1 MKNRKNIFSSIG
13 TRSFRVGGY
22 SVAAVVIVLAIAVAL
37 NAFAAALPSKYTKL
51 DTTASGLYT
60 LSDQTEKQLAVLD
73 GDVEIYWIVQSG
85 REDSTLA
92 SLLDRYSG
100 MSRYVKVI
108 KKDPDVYPGFAQ
120 QYTNCLLYTSPS
132 PRDQRP
138 SRMPSSA

>member
-73 GDVEIYWIVQSG
+73 GEVEIYWIVQSG

-92 SLLDRYSG
+92 SLL
-100 MSRYVKVI
+100 I
-108 KKDPDVYPGFAQ
+108 P
-120 QYTNCLLYTSPS
+120 L
-132 PRDQRP
+132 
-138 SRMPSSA
+138 